1 MSEQQL
7 ENERTEIIN
16 ALIRLD
22 YCFKKYD
29 SKPIRSIHV
38 SNKMKKT
45 LEYIFQDLRSF
56 NFKKEF
62 NHVTKNNEM
71 RFCDI
76 KIEVEE

>member
-71 RFCDI
+71 RFCGI

>member
-7 ENERTEIIN
+7 ENARTEIID
-16 ALIRLD
+16 ALIRLN

-38 SNKMKKT
+38 SNRTKNSI
-45 LEYIFQDLRSF
+45 EYLFQDVHSF
-56 NFKKEF
+56 YFKKEF
-62 NHVTKNNEM
+62 DHVTKNNEM